1 MVRRRTVRR
10 PFDAILF
17 DLDGTL
23 ADSADDIADALHQAF
38 RAIDLTPRHPIAAL
52 VDGSPLEELFA
63 VAAPEADAQHFERF
77 VSAYRG
83 AYLRGG
89 YRRTRLY
96 PGVAETL
103 DALSSLRPPVRLA
116 VATSRRADAAVGV
129 TEALGIAH
137 RFEHIEGSGGTLL
150 RAKPAPD
157 LLLLVARR
165 MALDPSRVLMVGDT
179 PRDIAAGR
187 AAGMSTA
194 AVLYGLGRRDQLQ
207 AERPDH
213 LLEDLEDLL
222 GLMVRDAPV

>member
-1 MVRRRTVRR
+1 VVRRRTVRR

-63 VAAPEADAQHFERF
+63 VAAPEADAQQFERF

-137 RFEHIEGSGGTLL
+137 RFEHIEGSGGTQL
-150 RAKPAPD
+150 RTKPAPD

-165 MALDPSRVLMVGDT
+165 MALDPTRVLMVGDT

-213 LLEDLEDLL
+213 LLEDLEDIL